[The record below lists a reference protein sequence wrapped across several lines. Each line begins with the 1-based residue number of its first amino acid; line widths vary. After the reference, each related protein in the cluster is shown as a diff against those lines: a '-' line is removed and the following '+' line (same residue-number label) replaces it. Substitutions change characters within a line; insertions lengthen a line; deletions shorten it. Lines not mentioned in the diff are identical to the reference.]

1 MNTTKYALL
10 ITVVLAFPLTTSADT
25 RQLFNGQDLTG
36 WKHVG
41 AGSFV
46 IEDGQLH
53 PQGGVGLLWF
63 NGGKVSDAVVRVIY
77 KVKKRTDNSGVFVRI
92 PDPPQDPW
100 MPVKKGLEIQI
111 NDAGESD
118 YYRTGSIYTFSKVQ
132 SRPNKVG
139 EWNTMDIT
147 LDGSRTVVHINGVLV
162 TEYTEGDPVPPKKYD
177 WDPERGPRPNSGY
190 IAVQNH
196 PHGDGVHF
204 KEISI
209 RSIEK

>member
-1 MNTTKYALL
+1 MNSVKNALL
-10 ITVVLAFPLTTSADT
+10 IAAVLTLPLTSSADT
-25 RQLFNGQDLTG
+25 RQLFNGRDLTD

-46 IEDGQLH
+46 IEDGLLH
-53 PQGGVGLLWF
+53 PKGGVGLLWF
-63 NGGKVSDAVVRVIY
+63 AGGKVGDAVVRVVY

-92 PDPPQDPW
+92 PAPPQDPW

-111 NDAGESD
+111 NDAGESE

-132 SRPNKVG
+132 SQPNKIG
-139 EWNTMDIT
+139 EWNTIDIT
-147 LDGSRTVVHINGVLV
+147 LDGPHTVVYINGVFV
-162 TEYTEGDPVPPKKYD
+162 TEYTEGDPVPPKKHD

-196 PHGDGVHF
+196 PHGDGVYF

-209 RSIEK
+209 HPIRK